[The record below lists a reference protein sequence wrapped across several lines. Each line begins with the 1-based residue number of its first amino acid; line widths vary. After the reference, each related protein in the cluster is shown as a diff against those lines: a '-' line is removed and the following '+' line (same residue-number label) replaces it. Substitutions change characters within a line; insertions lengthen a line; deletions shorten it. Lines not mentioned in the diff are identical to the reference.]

1 MILLAALFIV
11 WTITNATPNAATQ
24 APNAAAS
31 EESLDK
37 KRQTAFETADTARLT
52 TAVWNGIRVRCS
64 TQEGIARIDPLPD
77 RCLVQMDL
85 GNDAGHTVVIK
96 SDELLLSSGV
106 LGLNDRRWEVGLCR
120 EIKIAGAR
128 DRLAV
133 TVVEQ
138 HSASSSSGSS
148 HSRSANGVSNSTS
161 SSSTSTSVSTDV
173 KSLEIVTWNDKR
185 IELSLEGG
193 NSVES
198 SIDGTGKVC
207 RLEFE
212 IDEGKNKRTILLEPR
227 AVQVDRTPLDID
239 VEYSEI
245 GIEATRKSLS
255 VMVDGDVIASWKD
268 GRRYR

>member
-1 MILLAALFIV
+1 
-11 WTITNATPNAATQ
+11 
-24 APNAAAS
+24 
-31 EESLDK
+31 
-37 KRQTAFETADTARLT
+37 
-52 TAVWNGIRVRCS
+52 
-64 TQEGIARIDPLPD
+64 
-77 RCLVQMDL
+77 
-85 GNDAGHTVVIK
+85 
-96 SDELLLSSGV
+96 
-106 LGLNDRRWEVGLCR
+106 
-120 EIKIAGAR
+120 
-128 DRLAV
+128 
-133 TVVEQ
+133 
-138 HSASSSSGSS
+138 
-148 HSRSANGVSNSTS
+148 
-161 SSSTSTSVSTDV
+161 
-173 KSLEIVTWNDKR
+173 LEIVTWNDKR